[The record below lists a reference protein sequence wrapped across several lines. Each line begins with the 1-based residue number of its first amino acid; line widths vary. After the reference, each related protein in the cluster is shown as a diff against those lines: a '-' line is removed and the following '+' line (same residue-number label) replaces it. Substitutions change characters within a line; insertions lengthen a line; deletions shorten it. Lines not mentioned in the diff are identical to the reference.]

1 MVLSGIPPVLCCS
14 LPALLVWFL
23 PYGIFIFILFFYF
36 LFYVVGLARFHFEQW
51 KKKST
56 TRTEEKKEEPAK
68 SFPTSSFFLPPLW
81 NLLFFSLFFPALP
94 QDSSSFTHDV
104 SFLILFYHQRIPFF
118 LCIGGSSFRYLK
130 KIPLV
135 LLSNFRGIIKLTSIW
150 CGIWSVFAFCC
161 NTLWHH
167 PHCFLIIKNSFPLI
181 SKLFFSLPS
190 SLFLPPPT

>member
-23 PYGIFIFILFFYF
+23 PYGIFIFYF
-36 LFYVVGLARFHFEQW
+36 TLSVSLVSTLSSE
-51 KKKST
+51 KKST

-118 LCIGGSSFRYLK
+118 CVSV
-130 KIPLV
+130 V
-135 LLSNFRGIIKLTSIW
+135 LLSDTLKKSLWFYYPI
-150 CGIWSVFAFCC
+150 SVG
-161 NTLWHH
+161 
-167 PHCFLIIKNSFPLI
+167 
-181 SKLFFSLPS
+181 
-190 SLFLPPPT
+190 